1 MATLRSIS
9 RLGGTVTTF
18 MRRIAISAALWTMW
32 GLTAGV
38 TQAGAAV
45 ETGGYFSGSFPSG
58 DWGKVAGFGLGLENS
73 SMVFPDPA
81 KAFGFRQGSSL
92 MYNFGR
98 TVDVP
103 SANLGTN
110 TSLQIE
116 TANTSVWLGMG
127 PALCKRSGDLRPF
140 VYGTIGVAFN
150 WIDSH
155 LKGNVQGAGYDATVG
170 QTSTTFAWTAGAG
183 FSKPMSSLPGG
194 RIELSAE
201 YRSGIDQD
209 YLLPEEVT
217 SSGST
222 VTWHR
227 THQNADQIIV
237 RLGLLTGY

>member
-1 MATLRSIS
+1 MMRST
-9 RLGGTVTTF
+9 RT
-18 MRRIAISAALWTMW
+18 IAIAAALLTMW
-32 GLTAGV
+32 GLTAWV
-38 TQAGAAV
+38 AHAGASV
-45 ETGGYFSGSFPSG
+45 DTGGYFSGSFPSG

-73 SMVFPDPA
+73 TIVFPDPT

-103 SANLGTN
+103 SANLDTN
-110 TSLQIE
+110 TALQIE
-116 TANTSVWLGMG
+116 TANTSVWFGTG
-127 PALCKRSGDLRPF
+127 PALCKRTGNMRPF

-155 LKGNVQGAGYDATVG
+155 LKGNVQGTGYDATVG
-170 QTSTTFAWTAGAG
+170 QTSTTFAWTVGAG
-183 FSKPMSSLPGG
+183 VSKPMSSVPGG
-194 RIELSAE
+194 RVELSAE

-217 SSGST
+217 SSGSA

-227 THQNADQIIV
+227 THQNADQIVV
-237 RLGLLTGY
+237 RLGLLGGQ